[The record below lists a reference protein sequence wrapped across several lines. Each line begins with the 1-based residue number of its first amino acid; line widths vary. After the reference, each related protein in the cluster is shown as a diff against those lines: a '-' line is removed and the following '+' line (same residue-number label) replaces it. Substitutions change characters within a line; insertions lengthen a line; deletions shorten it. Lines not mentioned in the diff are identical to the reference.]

1 MKWPHQT
8 SHDIVFA
15 GMTGRDGNPGA
26 QGFSGPPGPRGP
38 QGEEGRPGQPGSSG
52 PPGPPGPPGDNLG
65 YDAAALSALL
75 GQGQN
80 KGPDPLSGDEPA
92 RIFGKEITED
102 ERRELVLQAYQ
113 HLKASF
119 ERFRK
124 PDGQKSSPA
133 KTCRDLA
140 VAYPELPNG
149 EYWVDPN
156 EGDVRDAILVA
167 CDMEKKMTCLL
178 PSPIRT
184 PEIKYIGEEPELWVG
199 EMEGGMKISYK
210 ADSNQIGFLQLL
222 SGAATQNLTY
232 HCKNTVAYFDTS
244 KRSYRKGLKLLAWND
259 AEITPRGNQR
269 VRYEVA
275 EDECRFKR
283 NEWAKTVITYS
294 TDKPVRLPIL
304 DVAVRDI
311 GEESQSFWIEIS
323 PVCFT

>member
-1 MKWPHQT
+1 IYREPEVSPDQRALREAKGNVAKKDLKGLKGIEVWWDYKDCLEPFKSGYLQGLTGDKGMTGPQGPPGKDGEPGPK
-8 SHDIVFA
+8 

-149 EYWVDPN
+149 E
-156 EGDVRDAILVA
+156 
-167 CDMEKKMTCLL
+167 
-178 PSPIRT
+178 S
-184 PEIKYIGEEPELWVG
+184 
-199 EMEGGMKISYK
+199 
-210 ADSNQIGFLQLL
+210 
-222 SGAATQNLTY
+222 
-232 HCKNTVAYFDTS
+232 
-244 KRSYRKGLKLLAWND
+244 
-259 AEITPRGNQR
+259 
-269 VRYEVA
+269 
-275 EDECRFKR
+275 
-283 NEWAKTVITYS
+283 
-294 TDKPVRLPIL
+294 
-304 DVAVRDI
+304 
-311 GEESQSFWIEIS
+311 IE
-323 PVCFT
+323 